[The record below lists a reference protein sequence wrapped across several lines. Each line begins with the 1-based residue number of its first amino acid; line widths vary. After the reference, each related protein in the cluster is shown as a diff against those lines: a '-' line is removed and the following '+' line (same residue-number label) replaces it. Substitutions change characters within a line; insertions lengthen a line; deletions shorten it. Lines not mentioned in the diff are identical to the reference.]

1 MKYFKF
7 LFTVNK
13 KIYLFIV
20 LISLIISTLLEY
32 TFVASVPYLLNI
44 VFNNKVVLENFF
56 IQVGSKQDLLKY
68 ILIIILVVFLLKSI
82 FYFLNQYFYFKYSF
96 DLQNKLSQS
105 LLSKYLN
112 QNYSIFINS
121 QSSEMLKNVKDNTE
135 LVRGLMQ
142 NCLTFL
148 SEIFVFFCI
157 YYFSKYLFK
166 NAHFYSNT
174 YPCTTIISNYLLFI
188 HIYNYQDLIILR
200 Y

>member
-20 LISLIISTLLEY
+20 LLSLIISTLLEY
-32 TFVASVPYLLNI
+32 AFVASVPYLLNI
-44 VFNNKVVLENFF
+44 VFNNKVVLEDFF

-96 DLQNKLSQS
+96 DVQNKLSQL

-148 SEIFVFFCI
+148 SEIFFWHMCNC
-157 YYFSKYLFK
+157 YL
-166 NAHFYSNT
+166 
-174 YPCTTIISNYLLFI
+174 
-188 HIYNYQDLIILR
+188 
-200 Y
+200 